1 MRQRIRSGILVAF
14 MAGAAWGQAA
24 FEVASVKV
32 NQLGKSGGEGSRR
45 ENLQVSPGTVTMR
58 NLSLRSTIRWA
69 YHVFDYQ
76 ITGPDWLGSE
86 RYDIIAKAK
95 GPATEEEM
103 RPMMQAL
110 LAERF
115 KLTLHRQTKEVSAYV
130 LVVAKGGPKFKESP
144 GEGDPLLEPNQKTMS
159 FSAKRV
165 PISFMIDHLSDLFH
179 APIVDMTGLKGHY
192 EVTIDVAKYM
202 AEMQSHGDVPP
213 DPQALIVRGLQD
225 ELGLKLEPKK
235 TSVDLLIIDGAEKLP
250 VEQ

>member
-1 MRQRIRSGILVAF
+1 MGT
-14 MAGAAWGQAA
+14 GAAWGQAT

-32 NQLGKSGGEGSRR
+32 NQLSKTGGEGSRR

-58 NLSLRSTIRWA
+58 NLTLRSTIKWA

-76 ITGPDWLGSE
+76 ITGPEWLNSE
-86 RYDIIAKAK
+86 RYDIVAKAK

-115 KLTLHRQTKEVSAYV
+115 KLALHRQTKEMSAYV
-130 LVVAKGGPKFKESP
+130 LIVAKGGPKFKESP
-144 GEGDPLLEPNQKTMS
+144 GEGDPLMEPNQKTMT
-159 FSAKRV
+159 FTARRV
-165 PISFMIDHLSDLFH
+165 PMSFLTDKLSEVFR
-179 APIVDMTGLKGHY
+179 APIVDQTGLKGKY
-192 EVTIDVAKYM
+192 EVTIDAAKYM
-202 AEMQSHGDVPP
+202 ADMQAHGDIPP
-213 DPQALIVRGLQD
+213 DPLALIVRGLQE

-235 TSVDLLIIDGAEKLP
+235 TAVDLLIIDGAEKIP

>member
-1 MRQRIRSGILVAF
+1 MRSRRAVA
-14 MAGAAWGQAA
+14 
-24 FEVASVKV
+24 K
-32 NQLGKSGGEGSRR
+32 GSRR

-58 NLSLRSTIRWA
+58 NMTLRSSIKWA

-95 GPATEEEM
+95 GPATEEDM

-115 KLTLHRQTKEVSAYV
+115 KLALHRQTKEVSAYV
-130 LVVAKGGPKFKESP
+130 LVIAKGGPKFKESQ
-144 GEGDPLLEPNQKTMS
+144 GEGEPLLEPNQKTMS

-165 PISFMIDHLSDLFH
+165 PLSFMTDKLSDLFR
-179 APIVDMTGLKGHY
+179 APIVDMTGLTGKY

-202 AEMQSHGDVPP
+202 ADMQSHGDVPP
-213 DPQALIVRGLQD
+213 DPTGSDFAGLTGRTGV
-225 ELGLKLEPKK
+225 E
-235 TSVDLLIIDGAEKLP
+235 VGAEEDGGGFFGDRRRGKSAGGA
-250 VEQ
+250 VERSASACQPRAGSLAGGLIENPHAVG